1 MTKLSSM
8 KIRNLLLPVVLW
20 IVCGCGVKGRPL
32 PPEYPPYIGRGMV
45 EESLHQE
52 AANIPVLETPKET
65 EDKKPELQNNSTVP
79 TPDAK
84 GNAGKSKKNSSSK
97 KNKEKKK

>member
-8 KIRNLLLPVVLW
+8 KSWNLLLPMGLW

-52 AANIPVLETPKET
+52 TANLPVLETPKEI
-65 EDKKPELQNNSTVP
+65 EDKKSELQNNPTVP
-79 TPDAK
+79 ASDSK
-84 GNAGKSKKNSSSK
+84 GNAEKSKKNPASK
-97 KNKEKKK
+97 KSKEKKK